1 MSKTTNIFHVAGNY
15 IAEQHIDIHDN
26 QQVIVGNEDSGVRNQ
41 DPGQP
46 NDTAKPSN
54 DENGARSANDILGI
68 PHEGKY
74 TEVRRYIE
82 ERKRFDEEFKTYC
95 NNQTLRD
102 LCNRLTKEFG
112 WFVDEHSLGANL
124 NRNRQ

>member
-26 QQVIVGNEDSGVRNQ
+26 QNVIVGNERSQSELNDAAA
-41 DPGQP
+41 QP
-46 NDTAKPSN
+46 
-54 DENGARSANDILGI
+54 NDILGI

-74 TEVRRYIE
+74 SEVRRYIE
-82 ERKRFDEEFKTYC
+82 ERKRFDEEFKTFVE
-95 NNQTLRD
+95 NHSLRG

-112 WFVDEHSLGANL
+112 WFVDEHSLGANM
-124 NRNRQ
+124 NRNR

>member
-26 QQVIVGNEDSGVRNQ
+26 QHVYLGRAEEAPRPLEGGEEAEQV
-41 DPGQP
+41 
-46 NDTAKPSN
+46 
-54 DENGARSANDILGI
+54 LGI

-82 ERKRFDEEFKTYC
+82 ERKRFDEEFKQFVT
-95 NNQTLRD
+95 NNTRVA
-102 LCNRLTKEFG
+102 LCQRLSKEFG
-112 WFVDEHSLGANL
+112 WTVDHYALGRNI
-124 NRNRQ
+124 NRERKR

>member
-26 QQVIVGNEDSGVRNQ
+26 QHVYLGRAEEPPHPHEGGEAEQV
-41 DPGQP
+41 
-46 NDTAKPSN
+46 
-54 DENGARSANDILGI
+54 LGI

-82 ERKRFDEEFKTYC
+82 ERKRFDEEFKTFC
-95 NNQTLRD
+95 QERSLRE
-102 LCNRLTKEFG
+102 LCKRLTNEFG

-124 NRNRQ
+124 NRNR